1 MNKIG
6 LIIRREYFTRVRKR
20 SFLIMTLLGPL
31 LIAGFFGVVIW
42 LSLAE
47 SEDQKMLVA
56 DEGGVYQSLS
66 KIDNDVLKVDYA
78 EIGLDEARML
88 FKESNYTSLLWI
100 PFKSEDD
107 IKVKKVKLL
116 FKKQPSQRIQRD
128 LENRMESI
136 LERLIIRQMVAES
149 QIDSSVVEGFRR
161 ASSSVIIDLVKFDSD
176 GGEKKVNNADAVPG
190 FVFGILIY
198 LFVMLFGVQ
207 VMRGVIEEKTN
218 RIVEVI
224 ISSVRPF
231 TLMLGKIAGVWLV
244 SLTQFALWIILSGVL
259 SVLVSTAIVGANYD
273 GAEVAAQYQQMTPEM
288 AKQMSAEVG
297 QAPAL
302 EGKIIQQ
309 ISETPWTKLIL
320 LFMFY
325 FSGGYL
331 LYAAM
336 FAAVGSAVDS
346 ETDTQQF
353 MLPVTLPLM
362 LGYIVS
368 FIVIENPDGPA
379 AFWFSI
385 IPFTS
390 PIVMMVRE
398 SMANVPGWEL
408 GLSMFLLVATFLT
421 MTWVAGRIY
430 RTGILMY
437 GKKTNYRELLK
448 WVTYKG

>member
-198 LFVMLFGVQ
+198 LFGMLCGVQ

-288 AKQMSAEVG
+288 AKQMSAEVDRKSTRLNSSH
-297 QAPAL
+297 Q
-302 EGKIIQQ
+302 II
-309 ISETPWTKLIL
+309 S
-320 LFMFY
+320 
-325 FSGGYL
+325 
-331 LYAAM
+331 YAV
-336 FAAVGSAVDS
+336 FC
-346 ETDTQQF
+346 
-353 MLPVTLPLM
+353 L
-362 LGYIVS
+362 
-368 FIVIENPDGPA
+368 
-379 AFWFSI
+379 
-385 IPFTS
+385 
-390 PIVMMVRE
+390 
-398 SMANVPGWEL
+398 
-408 GLSMFLLVATFLT
+408 
-421 MTWVAGRIY
+421 
-430 RTGILMY
+430 
-437 GKKTNYRELLK
+437 KKKKNKT
-448 WVTYKG
+448 